1 MLETLFTTFA
11 VFLRIISNP
20 FGNVFQK
27 QLTSNNN
34 HPLLVNFLTYLI
46 LSFFCFFIAFRVGW
60 LDLPAQF
67 WFYSLLGGIAGALG
81 NGFLVKALHT
91 GDLSVLGPINSYKSV
106 VGVVMAIFLL
116 GEVPNIVGLLG
127 IVLII
132 YGSYFVL
139 DTTKERFSWVL
150 LKKKEI
156 QYRIAAMVLTA
167 IEAVF
172 IKKVILDSSTLVA
185 FISWCW
191 FGAVFSFLLL
201 FINRLDLKV
210 ELAKVNKPCLN
221 KYAFLVICVGTMQM
235 TTNYSF
241 DHMPVGYA
249 LSLFQLS
256 TIVSV
261 LLGHRLFNEQDI
273 RKKLIGT
280 AIMVAGSIVI
290 ILFKD
295 L

>member
-1 MLETLFTTFA
+1 MLEPFLTTFA
-11 VFLRIISNP
+11 VLIRIVSNP

-27 QLTSNNN
+27 QLTTRNN
-34 HPLLVNFLTYLI
+34 HPLLINFLTYLL
-46 LSFFCFFIAFRVGW
+46 LSVFCFLVAFGVDWAG
-60 LDLPAQF
+60 LKVQF
-67 WFYSLLGGIAGALG
+67 WIYSILGGIPGALG
-81 NGFLVKALHT
+81 NGFLVRALQKGH
-91 GDLSVLGPINSYKSV
+91 LSILGPVNSYKSV

-116 GEVPNIVGLLG
+116 GEIPNFTGFIG
-127 IVLII
+127 IVLVI

-139 DTTKERFSWVL
+139 DTTEERFSWTL
-150 LKKKEI
+150 LRREEI
-156 QYRIAAMVLTA
+156 QYRIAALILTA

-172 IKKVILDSSTLVA
+172 IKKIILNSSVMVA
-185 FISWCW
+185 FVSWCW
-191 FGAVFSFLLL
+191 FGAAFAFVLL
-201 FINRLDLKV
+201 FINRINIKTEISKV
-210 ELAKVNKPCLN
+210 DWPCVP
-221 KYAFLVICVGTMQM
+221 KYVILVLCVGTMQLS
-235 TTNYSF
+235 TNYTF

-261 LLGHRLFNEQDI
+261 LLGHRFFKEKDI

-280 AIMVAGSIVI
+280 AIMVTGSIMI